1 MLCSLFYVDAEVSD
15 IFNVD
20 FNSIF
25 GLREAPLS
33 RERYAVSHAVSGSGG
48 ISRFNSLTLLAR
60 LASVPSKLQTRVV
73 FYFIP

>member
-1 MLCSLFYVDAEVSD
+1 MLCSLFCVDAEVSD

-33 RERYAVSHAVSGSGG
+33 KDCYAVSHAVSGFGG
-48 ISRFNSLTLLAR
+48 TSRFNSLTLLAR
-60 LASVPSKLQTRVV
+60 LASVPSKLQTRAV
-73 FYFIP
+73 FYFVP

>member
-1 MLCSLFYVDAEVSD
+1 MLCSLFCVDAEVSD

-33 RERYAVSHAVSGSGG
+33 KDCYAVSHAVSGCGG

-60 LASVPSKLQTRVV
+60 LASVPSKLQTRAV
-73 FYFIP
+73 FYVIP

>member
-1 MLCSLFYVDAEVSD
+1 MLCSLFCVDAEVSN

-33 RERYAVSHAVSGSGG
+33 KDCYAVSHAVPASGG
-48 ISRFNSLTLLAR
+48 ISRFNSLT
-60 LASVPSKLQTRVV
+60 
-73 FYFIP
+73 